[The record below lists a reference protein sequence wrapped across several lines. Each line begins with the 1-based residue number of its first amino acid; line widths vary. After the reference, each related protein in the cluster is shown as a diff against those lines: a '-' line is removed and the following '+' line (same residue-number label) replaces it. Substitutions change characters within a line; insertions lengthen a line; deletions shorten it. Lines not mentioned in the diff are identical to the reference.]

1 MSTKPQDLLIDAQDL
16 LDQADALASQALFGD
31 LFASQEAHIKALRDQ
46 ARALQAQADELVSAS
61 LSLEAMAE
69 ALYTQSA
76 DYSKEARAIEEAP
89 APALIDPLYEVSV
102 VIRADGEEETTRPR
116 YEGCVTDLVAT
127 WVLVCEKYQDA
138 RLFLR
143 GLSNGEEIE
152 VELTEALNPSVVNY
166 EERKLLAPIFDALNP
181 TSEQVREIA
190 TQQIARCEER
200 IRRFTRRPNPPMR
213 RAYEDVLVEWRAI
226 LDAHKDLA

>member
-1 MSTKPQDLLIDAQDL
+1 MNSQELLDQAQDL
-16 LDQADALASQALFGD
+16 LAQADSLASQALFGD
-31 LFASQEAHIKALRDQ
+31 LFASQAEHIKALRDQ
-46 ARALQAQADELVSAS
+46 ARALQVQADELISTS

-76 DYSKEARAIEEAP
+76 DYSKEARALEEAP
-89 APALIDPLYEVSV
+89 APALIHPLCDVSAI
-102 VIRADGEEETTRPR
+102 IRANNQEQSTRPR
-116 YEGCVTDLVAT
+116 FEGCVTDLIAT

-143 GLSNGEEIE
+143 GLSNGEEAEI
-152 VELTEALNPSVVNY
+152 ELTEALDPSVVSY
-166 EERKLLAPIFDALNP
+166 EERKLLAPIFDVINP

-200 IRRFTRRPNPPMR
+200 INHFTRRSNPPMR
-213 RAYEDVLVEWRAI
+213 RREESALAEWRAV
-226 LDAHKDLA
+226 LDAQKDLA